1 MAVDVLVLKAQS
13 RFTICIVAGNAIA
26 RRILDLTSR
35 TRSARVVNEALVCFA
50 TKSAEGLTTRSGIGR
65 STGRASRTS
74 DALVAVIHAL
84 VLAADA
90 EGDPSGG
97 VVTPELVDRA
107 SRTINALV
115 VAVDVLVYTARC
127 GSTGCCSTGNNA
139 GRRSIGRA
147 SRTSDALVVDVD
159 VLVFAAVALGA
170 CTGSGVARFV
180 GRVSRTIDA
189 LVVAVDVFVNRARA
203 QGVTGCSVVAL
214 GLADRA
220 RGTPYALGS
229 VDVLVCSARCRC
241 TDIVRAKIKLS

>member
-1 MAVDVLVLKAQS
+1 M
-13 RFTICIVAGNAIA
+13 
-26 RRILDLTSR
+26 
-35 TRSARVVNEALVCFA
+35 
-50 TKSAEGLTTRSGIGR
+50 TTRSGIGR

-107 SRTINALV
+107 SRTIN
-115 VAVDVLVYTARC
+115 
-127 GSTGCCSTGNNA
+127 
-139 GRRSIGRA
+139 
-147 SRTSDALVVDVD
+147 ALVVDVD

-229 VDVLVCSARCRC
+229 VDVLVCSARFRFTVC
-241 TDIVRAKIKLS
+241 IVAGGRVVSRVVYHTRITRLARIFLHVLVYRAQIVALG